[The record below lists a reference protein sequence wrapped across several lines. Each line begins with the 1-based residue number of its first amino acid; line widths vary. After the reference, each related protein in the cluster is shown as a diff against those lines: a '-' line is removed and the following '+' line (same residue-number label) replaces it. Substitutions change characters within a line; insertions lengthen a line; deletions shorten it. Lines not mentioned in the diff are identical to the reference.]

1 MKIKFTTILSSLV
14 LASALLISIPAR
26 ADQCDKLTTEMCK
39 VFDRMSAEVKSVK
52 DLNGFM
58 NIDFDKAINGIHF
71 DGIPEDC
78 LERTLTA
85 SEKQRI
91 KSAIDGFFDSCENKT
106 YELTGGAVSKSEVSE
121 SFAPIR
127 KQVAEAVAK
136 SKTFSDFAENFQ
148 NIGL

>member
-26 ADQCDKLTTEMCK
+26 ADECDKLTTEMCK
-39 VFDRMSAEVKSVK
+39 VFDRMSTEVKSVK

-58 NIDFDKAINGIHF
+58 NIDFDKAIEGINA
-71 DGIPEDC
+71 DNIPEYC

-85 SEKQRI
+85 SEKLRI
-91 KSAIDGFFDSCENKT
+91 KSAIDGFFDTFENKT
-106 YELTGGAVSKSEVSE
+106 YELTGGAVSRRDVSE

-127 KQVAEAVAK
+127 KQVAETLAK
-136 SKTFSDFAENFQ
+136 SKTFNDFAVNFQ
-148 NIGL
+148 NLGM